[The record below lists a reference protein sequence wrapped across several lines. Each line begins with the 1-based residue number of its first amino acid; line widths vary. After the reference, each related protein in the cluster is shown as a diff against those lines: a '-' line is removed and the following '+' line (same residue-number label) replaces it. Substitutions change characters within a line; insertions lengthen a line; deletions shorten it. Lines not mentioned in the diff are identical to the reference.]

1 MLHKIDRNEEWDRL
15 LICYQ
20 AGDEEALKQLVRH
33 IHPKLEKIIYYSVK
47 KDSVVEDLVQE
58 CWYAIIPQLKT
69 LKIEISFQAW
79 ALSVARRKAI
89 DWIRT
94 QQKQRKINER
104 LAIEANEGTQL
115 DLSDKGQEKLERV
128 QVEIERL
135 PESQKIVLKLFYLE
149 NLSLKEVSGVLGISE
164 GTVKSRLFTA
174 RESLKKNVT

>member
-1 MLHKIDRNEEWDRL
+1 MPYKINQNEEGNRL
-15 LICYQ
+15 LTCYQ
-20 AGDEEALKQLVRH
+20 SGDEDALKQLIRLT
-33 IHPKLEKIIYYSVK
+33 HPKMEKVICSSIRK
-47 KDSVVEDLVQE
+47 KSAAEDLVQE

-79 ALSVARRKAI
+79 ALSIAKRKAI

-104 LAIEANEGTQL
+104 SDIEADDSIELESQDTMH
-115 DLSDKGQEKLERV
+115 EKLKKVR
-128 QVEIERL
+128 VEIEQL